1 MNENQETLR
10 REHPP
15 SIPSLGRRSQT
26 HPQRENYHISDAKH
40 PDGRTFGC
48 FPFLPPGRPVRA
60 PPLPRRAPGGPTP
73 SSTRDAPA
81 RSGPTGRSQPPGGGR
96 GCRPGVGVGG
106 GGRRWHCSGPEPRCA
121 PCITTPTALQK
132 PRPVGGRGEC
142 WGGGQGGKESPLAN
156 ARPGGEGEERV
167 SGEVCYKNGNRCKRR
182 RRKKKSIKRHTR
194 PPGSPPRT
202 AALPAPR
209 PARGHRSLPLPWAPP
224 GPPRLLTSKMAPR
237 NELCVRLYQP
247 VYI

>member
-1 MNENQETLR
+1 M
-10 REHPP
+10 P
-15 SIPSLGRRSQT
+15 SIPTGAPLAVFLSSPPEDPCGHRRCPAAHLGGPPRALRAMP
-26 HPQRENYHISDAKH
+26 PQGAA
-40 PDGRTFGC
+40 
-48 FPFLPPGRPVRA
+48 PPGA
-60 PPLPRRAPGGPTP
+60 ANPRGEA
-73 SSTRDAPA
+73 AA
-81 RSGPTGRSQPPGGGR
+81 AGREWGGR
-96 GCRPGVGVGG
+96 G

-142 WGGGQGGKESPLAN
+142 WWGGQGGKESPLAN

-182 RRKKKSIKRHTR
+182 RRRKKSIKRHTR